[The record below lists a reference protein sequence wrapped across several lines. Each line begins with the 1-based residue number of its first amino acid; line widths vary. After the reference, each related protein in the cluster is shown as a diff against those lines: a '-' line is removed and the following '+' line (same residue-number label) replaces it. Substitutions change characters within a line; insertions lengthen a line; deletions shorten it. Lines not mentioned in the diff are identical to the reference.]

1 MSDERALQL
10 WNEARAAAMAS
21 GVYPAD
27 VVNSILMAKC
37 VALLE
42 ELVAQG
48 IKREPA
54 PEPEQPK
61 ARFPG
66 QRISG
71 VPNGG

>member
-1 MSDERALQL
+1 MEGERALQL

-21 GVYPAD
+21 GVYPAE
-27 VVNSILMAKC
+27 VVNSILLSKI

-42 ELVAQG
+42 QLVEQG
-48 IKREPA
+48 ANRVPV